1 MFTVTSTQSK
11 DFYTQGQQ

>member
-11 DFYTQGQQ
+11 YFDT